1 MSNILRVAGTL
12 RPVDVQCRRF
22 VAANRYDL
30 AETGYGRA
38 LLAAMSDMDRLQEVE
53 VLKSLGDLNVEKERL
68 HKTKAPRNL
77 ERGLNL
83 YRAALLRCED
93 PGEGE
98 SLQHR
103 IKLAE
108 RPRKQITI
116 AASDAE
122 TSVTSVLR
130 TSEIFQDLDKKRAN
144 GGHMNSILSGYTKIL
159 VDGIAEE
166 KKLVE
171 VESIK
176 SLGDVN
182 LKRGRDLKEPRHLTK
197 ATALY
202 STALERC
209 DDPHGKTVLTHRLL
223 YAAKVRKNIQEARRR
238 VILKNKKKTSS
249 VLSTGPHAA
258 NVKSS
263 STLQSQDLNAAEN
276 SRQYDQHLQKG
287 DKAVQRGDLDSAEKH
302 FAAALRLVHVRDPT
316 VQQYEKE
323 VSPLHKLGDVYC
335 RRGCQTGDGGDFV
348 KAAALYQAAVARSG
362 DGANLEKSVE
372 KTEILLLKHALKVDS
387 IERVSVDN
395 SRKHKDDI
403 ENMRGRIKQE
413 METIDKELNPYIYD
427 EESQLARQIEA
438 KRADAVTQLFEK
450 IAKERKDF
458 IGQLVHECI
467 SVMGPPPC
475 KYALIGLGSQATG
488 LVTPYSDLE
497 FAILVEE
504 ENETNAAYFRQLTH
518 YQHLKVVNLGETILP
533 AMGITSLNDFYSDDP
548 QDNWFYDSVTPR
560 GFAFDGCMPKASKTP
575 LGRQGTSTQPPSEL
589 IRTPRNMAELL
600 EKDVSVYLKEGYH
613 LAGVLRNVCL
623 LAGEQTLVDDFDAFV
638 AVTLRANGA
647 KFACRLAKEMMV
659 ENGWRSTDITQMGE
673 LLDVKKEIY
682 RFPSV
687 AVDCL
692 ALCSDIIPTTIWK
705 TIEDMEVEGVI
716 SAENAHHLK
725 VLVSISA
732 ELRLRTYIANGGQ
745 KENLSALSAMS
756 TSQDKGICQTS
767 DVQKVF
773 YISDVKQLF
782 RYYFTANPLK
792 ELMSSVIVP
801 LQGRCLFS
809 HIKLFQNSPAVKGE
823 LYRLCNNNKEAVKCF
838 QEALHN
844 TVAGPGQGALEF
856 KVGRIWASLGDYR
869 KAIDYYQRALEI
881 FQIFYNSCTVH
892 PLIAWLLLMLGEA
905 WHGLADYSKTI
916 SYSEKS
922 LHMYKKMYGQNTAHR
937 RTADALNRLGLAY
950 RKLGDNRKAL
960 DYFQQTLEMYRT
972 VHGRS
977 TAHVEIATSLH
988 NVGLGW
994 CDHGEFKKAIRFY
1007 EQALQMRKNI
1017 YGQSTAHA
1025 DIAVSLT
1032 CLGGVWHD
1040 LGDPRKAI
1048 RYREL
1053 GLQMYRAIY
1062 GETAVHPNIAR
1073 TLGSLAASWIDLDN
1087 NKAISCVQQALEMRK
1102 TLGDDAHDETA
1113 TSLNNLGSI
1122 WREQGEYDNAISCYE
1137 EALKILRSI
1146 HGEGAALP
1154 LIAQALDNLG
1164 TSYSGMSL
1172 QFQIAGELGQRDTSI
1187 MTRKAIS
1194 YHKKALEI
1202 YRTVHGPS
1210 KEHPDIARCL
1220 NNMGKTLNE
1229 LGDHRKALG
1238 YLERALESAESVF
1251 GQGASHPII
1260 VDILNNM
1267 GFACQHLGN
1276 YRQGIDFF
1284 EQALQMQKAIDGEN
1298 TTNTKTATYVLNL
1311 ELAKLQA
1318 GFEPRTP

>member
-22 VAANRYDL
+22 VTANRYVL

-53 VLKSLGDLNVEKERL
+53 VLKSLGDLNVEKGRL
-68 HKTKAPRNL
+68 HKTEAPRNL
-77 ERGLNL
+77 ARGLNL

-108 RPRKQITI
+108 RLRKQIPI

-130 TSEIFQDLDKKRAN
+130 TSEIFQDLDTKRAN
-144 GGHMNSILSGYTKIL
+144 GGHMDSILSGYTKVL

-166 KKLVE
+166 KNLVE

-223 YAAKVRKNIQEARRR
+223 YAAKVRKNIQEVRRR
-238 VILKNKKKTSS
+238 MILKNKKKTSS

-263 STLQSQDLNAAEN
+263 STLQSQDLTAAEN
-276 SRQYDQHLQKG
+276 SRILSRQYDQHLQKG
-287 DKAVQRGDLDSAEKH
+287 EEAVQRGDLDSAEKH

-348 KAAALYQAAVARSG
+348 KAAALYHAAVARSG
-362 DGANLEKSVE
+362 NGANLEKSLQE
-372 KTEILLLKHALKVDS
+372 TEILLLMHALKVDS
-387 IERVSVDN
+387 LERVSVDK

-427 EESQLARQIEA
+427 EESQLAREIEA
-438 KRADAVTQLFEK
+438 KRADAVTQMFEK

-458 IGQLVHECI
+458 IGQLVDECI

-475 KYALIGLGSQATG
+475 KYALIGLGSQATR

-504 ENETNAAYFRQLTH
+504 ESEANVAYFRRLTH
-518 YQHLKVVNLGETILP
+518 YLHLKVVNLGETILP
-533 AMGITSLNDFYSDDP
+533 AMGIKSLNDFYSDDP

-575 LGRQGTSTQPPSEL
+575 LGRQGTSTEPRSEL
-589 IRTPRNMAELL
+589 IRTPRNMAGLL
-600 EKDVSVYLKEGYH
+600 EKDVSVYLKKGYH
-613 LAGVLRNVCL
+613 LAGVLTNVCL
-623 LAGEQTLVDDFDAFV
+623 LAGEQALVDDFDAIV
-638 AVTLRANGA
+638 AVTLKAHGA
-647 KFACRLAKEMMV
+647 ILACRVAKEMMG
-659 ENGWRSTDITQMGE
+659 ENGWRSTDIRSQMGA

-705 TIEDMEVEGVI
+705 TIEDMEVEGVT
-716 SAENAHHLK
+716 SAENAHHMK

-732 ELRLRTYIANGGQ
+732 ELRLRTYTANGGQ

-792 ELMSSVIVP
+792 ELMSSEIAP
-801 LQGRCLFS
+801 LGSKYLFG
-809 HIKLFQNSPAVKGE
+809 HIKLFKNSPVVKGQ
-823 LYRLCNNNKEAVKCF
+823 LYRLCNNNKEAVRCY
-838 QEALHN
+838 QEALRN
-844 TVAGPGQGALEF
+844 TVAGPEQAALLFEL
-856 KVGRIWASLGDYR
+856 GRTRASLGNYR
-869 KAIDYYQRALEI
+869 KAIDCYEKALKM
-881 FQIFYNSCTVH
+881 FRIFYPSRTEHRLVV
-892 PLIAWLLLMLGEA
+892 WLLLRLGEA
-905 WHGLADYSKTI
+905 WYELADYSKAI
-916 SYSEKS
+916 SYFEKS
-922 LHMYKKMYGQNTAHR
+922 LHLCKNMYGQHTAHR
-937 RTADALNRLGLAY
+937 DTAEAFNGLGLAF
-950 RKLGDNRKAL
+950 KMLGDHKKTL
-960 DYFQQTLEMYRT
+960 DYFQRTLEMHRT

-988 NVGLGW
+988 NVGLAW
-994 CDHGEFKKAIRFY
+994 HDQGEFKKAVRFY

-1017 YGQSTAHA
+1017 YGQSTAHG

-1053 GLQMYRAIY
+1053 GLQMYWAVY
-1062 GETAVHPNIAR
+1062 GETAVHPFIAGA
-1073 TLGSLAASWIDLDN
+1073 LGSLAASWIYLDN
-1087 NKAISCVQQALEMRK
+1087 NKAISYSQQALDMTK
-1102 TLGDDAHDETA
+1102 KLGYDAHDETA
-1113 TSLNNLGSI
+1113 NALNNLGSI
-1122 WREQGEYDNAISCYE
+1122 WWKLEEHEKAISCYE
-1137 EALKILRSI
+1137 DSLQILRRI
-1146 HGEGAALP
+1146 HGEGAAHP
-1154 LIAQALDNLG
+1154 RIAVALNNLG
-1164 TSYSGMSL
+1164 TVYSAMSVSGVL
-1172 QFQIAGELGQRDTSI
+1172 QQSEI
-1187 MTRKAIS
+1187 MQMMSKAIGF
-1194 YHKKALEI
+1194 YQKALEM
-1202 YRTVHGPS
+1202 YRTVHGPN
-1210 KEHPDIARCL
+1210 KEHPDIAQCL
-1220 NNMGKTLNE
+1220 GNLGAGFNE

-1238 YLERALESAESVF
+1238 YLERALEIAESVF
-1251 GQGASHPII
+1251 GPGASHPII
-1260 VDILNNM
+1260 VETLNNM
-1267 GFACQHLGN
+1267 GFAWQSLGN
-1276 YRQGIDFF
+1276 HRQAIGYY
-1284 EQALQMQKAIDGEN
+1284 EQAVQMQKVIDGEN
-1298 TTNTKTATYVLNL
+1298 TTNAQTVLNGNL
-1311 ELAKLQA
+1311 EFAKLQA